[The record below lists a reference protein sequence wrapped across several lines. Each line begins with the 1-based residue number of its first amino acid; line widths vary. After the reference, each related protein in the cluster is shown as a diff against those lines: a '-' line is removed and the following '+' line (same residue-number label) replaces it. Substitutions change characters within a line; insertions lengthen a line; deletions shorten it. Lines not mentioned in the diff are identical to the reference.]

1 VWLRD
6 AEGELLQFAL
16 GTVGPPGWRLI
27 QAPIGGEVG
36 SWNRISK
43 NGNGRLDFPV
53 RLDSIVLDDGDDRFV
68 GDGTILLDDLI
79 AISGPEAYDL
89 QLHQGA
95 TAIDVLWSPESLPA
109 AITSASASAVV
120 TDRDGAERQV
130 AARDGKIILDL
141 GPAPVYVRHRR

>member
-1 VWLRD
+1 M
-6 AEGELLQFAL
+6 
-16 GTVGPPGWRLI
+16 
-27 QAPIGGEVG
+27 
-36 SWNRISK
+36 
-43 NGNGRLDFPV
+43 
-53 RLDSIVLDDGDDRFV
+53 LDDGDDRFV

-89 QLHQGA
+89 QLQQGD

-120 TDRDGAERQV
+120 TDRDGTERQV
-130 AARDGKIILDL
+130 AARDGKITLDL